1 MASIQ
6 QSLNQLLGATAGAA
20 TMGSYMYRQSGTYQ
34 ARKAEKAATELEK
47 TSRQYEENIKGKM
60 TEEQGKT
67 IIDLDKGV
75 SELRKDALMS
85 KPNEKRANEYKNALS
100 RQDVSETDYSK
111 EGLALG
117 ELLERRPHKT
127 VKNEK
132 TGEWEIQFL
141 DEAAA
146 TPKAKAEQAGL
157 DRVAQSA
164 ETQLTQRQA
173 LKERFDFLKAFSAKE
188 RGQFETAYN
197 RHKNKGEID

>member
-6 QSLNQLLGATAGAA
+6 QSLNTLLGAAAGAA
-20 TMGSYMYRQSGTYQ
+20 TAGSYMYRQSGTYQ
-34 ARKAEKAATELEK
+34 AQKAGSAAKKLDKTLKDYEKGIE
-47 TSRQYEENIKGKM
+47 GKM

-67 IIDLDKGV
+67 IIDLSKEV
-75 SELRKDALMS
+75 SDMRKDALMS
-85 KPNEKRANEYKNALS
+85 KPTQKRAEAYKNALIG
-100 RQDVSETDYSK
+100 QDISETEYSK

-117 ELLERRPHKT
+117 EMLERRPHKT

-141 DEAAA
+141 DEVAA

-157 DRVAQSA
+157 DRLTQAT
-164 ETQLTQRQA
+164 ETQIAQRESR
-173 LKERFDFLKAFSAKE
+173 KERFEFLKSFSAKE